1 MPSAMANG
9 QASVDLVI
17 EKRGTPIVEVE
28 ARNVESPSTEWAA
41 QFVRNIFAY
50 GEPTRAEYFLL
61 ALRNHLYVW
70 RNPRPPV
77 SLPDFEG
84 DTLAA
89 LEPYLMRL
97 RRPLEKVSQSGF
109 EMLIQAWLGELVL
122 GILPDSGEQ
131 KWLVESGFADAVR
144 DADIRTKIA
153 A

>member
-1 MPSAMANG
+1 MANG

-17 EKRGTPIVEVE
+17 EKGGTPIVAVE
-28 ARNVESPSTEWAA
+28 ARNVEASSREWAA

-50 GEPTRAEYFLL
+50 GEVPEAEYFLL
-61 ALRNHLYVW
+61 AFRNRLYLW
-70 RNPRPPV
+70 RNPKPPV

-84 DTLAA
+84 DTSAA
-89 LEPYLMRL
+89 LEPYLVRL

-122 GILPDSGEQ
+122 GILPDADQ
-131 KWLVESGFADAVR
+131 TWLVESGFAEAVR
-144 DADIRTKIA
+144 NADIRTKIA